1 MERNFVDGYVEWQ
14 ANPEITGVNR
24 LPQHATFMPYA
35 SFEEAQ
41 KAERYASSRCKV
53 LNGKWKFKL
62 YKNYAYRPSDFAQVH
77 YDTHN
82 WDTVQVPGSWQ
93 MQGYDQSQYCNVR
106 YPWEGHEDICPPAAP
121 TKHNPVGCYV
131 KRIHVGADLLQK
143 RVVLCFEGVE
153 SAFYLY
159 VNGQRVGYSESSF
172 NRAEFDVTRYLQE
185 GSNVIGVEV
194 YRWCT
199 GSWLECQDMWR
210 LGGIFRDVYLYTTER
225 EYIRDFV
232 LKAQPDGE
240 MKDGFVEVL
249 VKTNGAYEGLS
260 LDMSVLD
267 AAGNTVALDCQY
279 ANEDHRTMLRA
290 IVAGADLWSSE
301 HPALYTLVLTLKNNG
316 APIEYISTKFGFRKV
331 EILDGVIRIN
341 DRRVVFKGTNR
352 HEFDCHTG
360 RYITEEVMRDDLEK
374 MKRANM
380 NAVRTSHYP
389 NCPRWMELCDEYGIY
404 VIDEN
409 NMESHGT
416 NRSTIIGCPQ
426 IPDSRPE
433 WEKAC
438 MDRIQALYERDKNCT
453 CVVCWSMGNE
463 SLGGE
468 TPKKMYRYLK
478 NVDDTRFVHFECH
491 GDPEEQSLSDVQSK
505 MYAKPQ
511 ECEEYALTRRDGRPY
526 LLCEYTHAM
535 GNSCGSTDEYTTL
548 WDKYPCLQGGFVWDW
563 VDQSILTKDDQG
575 REYLAYGGDFGDEPN
590 DGHFC
595 GNGLLF
601 GDRRITPKYYE
612 IQKLYQYVD
621 FCAVDPVRG
630 QVEIKNKYLFTDLAD
645 FELYWCQCSDKGV
658 FRDGVVEVQLAPG
671 EKKVLD
677 LELGRP
683 CNTEFYL
690 NLELR
695 TKEKTLWCPA
705 GFAVAKEQFV
715 IDAFANTYDE
725 LVADA
730 PLLVDDTYGSLRV
743 MSDDVNIRFERR
755 ERNQLVS
762 IKVGG
767 EELLQG
773 PMRFNFWRALT
784 DNDRGTR
791 AGSRLGCWRD
801 AGDTPGIYNNTKW
814 SIENYKILDGGK
826 KVVVV
831 SGATVCTQPECKGQV
846 VYTITSKGMEVDM
859 QFFPNDALPEI
870 PEVGLLFEL
879 PPDFENLTYLGA
891 GPEENYIDRCNATQI
906 GLYNTTVTDLYTDY
920 LKPQE
925 CGNRTGV
932 RYATLV
938 GQKKVFSLVAE
949 PVMELNVSH
958 WLPKEIENT
967 WHGKDLPPVTKT
979 VVRCIARQQ
988 GVGGY
993 DSWGKRPEE
1002 SVTLRTGKLRDWGFT
1017 LVPKRARK

>member
-35 SFEEAQ
+35 SFAEAQ

-352 HEFDCHTG
+352 HEFDCRTG

-416 NRSTIIGCPQ
+416 NRSAIIGCPQ

-505 MYAKPQ
+505 MYAKPR

-814 SIENYKILDGGK
+814 SIENYKILDDGK

-993 DSWGKRPEE
+993 DSWGAHCNEKYKNKTDKTYR
-1002 SVTLRTGKLRDWGFT
+1002 LKFQIRF
-1017 LVPKRARK
+1017 

>member
-153 SAFYLY
+153 SAFHLY

-279 ANEDHRTMLRA
+279 ANEDHRTVLRA

-341 DRRVVFKGTNR
+341 DRRVVFKGANR
-352 HEFDCHTG
+352 HEFDCRTG

-621 FCAVDPVRG
+621 FCAVDSVRG

-993 DSWGKRPEE
+993 DSWGAHCNEKYKNKTDKTYR
-1002 SVTLRTGKLRDWGFT
+1002 LKFQIRF
-1017 LVPKRARK
+1017 

>member
-35 SFEEAQ
+35 SFAEAQ

-352 HEFDCHTG
+352 HEFDCRTG

-621 FCAVDPVRG
+621 FCAVDPVRS

-695 TKEKTLWCPA
+695 TKEETLWCPA

-859 QFFPNDALPEI
+859 QFFPNDTLPEI

-993 DSWGKRPEE
+993 DSWGAHCNEKYKNKTDKTYR
-1002 SVTLRTGKLRDWGFT
+1002 LKFQIRF
-1017 LVPKRARK
+1017 

>member
-131 KRIHVGADLLQK
+131 KRIHVGTDLLQK

-341 DRRVVFKGTNR
+341 DQRVVFKGTNR
-352 HEFDCHTG
+352 HEFDCRTG

-505 MYAKPQ
+505 MYAKPR

-891 GPEENYIDRCNATQI
+891 GPEENYIDRCNAAQI

-967 WHGKDLPPVTKT
+967 WHGKDLPSVTKT

-993 DSWGKRPEE
+993 DSWGAHCNEKYKNKTDKTYR
-1002 SVTLRTGKLRDWGFT
+1002 LKFQIRF
-1017 LVPKRARK
+1017 

>member
-14 ANPEITGVNR
+14 ANPEITGVNQ

-35 SFEEAQ
+35 SFAEAQ

-352 HEFDCHTG
+352 HEFDCRTG

-416 NRSTIIGCPQ
+416 NRSAIIGCPQ

-695 TKEKTLWCPA
+695 TKEETLWCPA

-859 QFFPNDALPEI
+859 QFFPNDTLPEI

-993 DSWGKRPEE
+993 DSWGAHCNEKYKNKTDKTYR
-1002 SVTLRTGKLRDWGFT
+1002 LKFQIRF
-1017 LVPKRARK
+1017 

>member
-35 SFEEAQ
+35 SFAEAQ

-352 HEFDCHTG
+352 HEFDCRTG

-621 FCAVDPVRG
+621 FCDVDPVRG

-891 GPEENYIDRCNATQI
+891 GPEENYIDRCNAAQI

-993 DSWGKRPEE
+993 DSWGAHCNEKYKNKTDKTYR
-1002 SVTLRTGKLRDWGFT
+1002 LKFQIRF
-1017 LVPKRARK
+1017 

>member
-267 AAGNTVALDCQY
+267 AAGNTVALDGQY

-301 HPALYTLVLTLKNNG
+301 HPTLYTLVLTLKNNG
-316 APIEYISTKFGFRKV
+316 APIEYISTKFGFCKV

-352 HEFDCHTG
+352 HEFDCRTG

-846 VYTITSKGMEVDM
+846 IYTITSKGMEVDM

-993 DSWGKRPEE
+993 DSWGAHCNEKYKNKTDKTYR
-1002 SVTLRTGKLRDWGFT
+1002 LKFQIRF
-1017 LVPKRARK
+1017 